1 MKMTRKILPALLMLV
16 VSAIMLSTASL
27 AWFAMNPSVEATGM
41 TVNVKSDSVYL
52 LIVAEDNEGDAAPA
66 ASEIQTA
73 NTISATGV
81 GLDKDGKGNSITD
94 VYPSAYYNDSLKGE
108 DGEGDRTIKVSV
120 GGDFKTAS
128 NWYYAT
134 AQDASTSDM
143 KTDSDTPLTTFAEY
157 VVRYKY
163 YVTLAAGSSAI
174 DNLKVSG
181 LTITDKNGTTDAP
194 NTLDPLKVVVACG
207 DAYEE
212 FDKNTSD
219 GTVDLTGAAQLT
231 DSAVFEICVYVYYN
245 GNDSSVTTNNIANL
259 AAADITFSLATSNG

>member
-1 MKMTRKILPALLMLV
+1 MKMTRKILPALVMLI
-16 VSAIMLSTASL
+16 VSAIMLSTASF

-52 LIVAEDNEGDAAPA
+52 LIVAEEDASADAPT

-73 NTISATGV
+73 NKISADGV
-81 GLDKDGKGNSITD
+81 GLDKDGEGNPITD
-94 VYPSAYYNDSLKGE
+94 VYPSAFYNNSLKGK
-108 DGEGDRTIKVSV
+108 DDEGNRTVAISV
-120 GGDFKTAS
+120 GGDFKTPG

-134 AQDASTSDM
+134 AKDAASSDM

-163 YVTLAAGSSAI
+163 YVTLAEGSNAI

-181 LTITDKNGTTDAP
+181 LTITDKNGTGEDP
-194 NTLDPLKVVVACG
+194 DTLDPLKVVVACG
-207 DAYEE
+207 DVYEE
-212 FDKNTSD
+212 FDKNTSN
-219 GTVDLTGAAQLT
+219 GTLDLTGAAQLT

-259 AAADITFSLATSNG
+259 AAADITFNLATSNS